1 MKNIKFITQVSIITI
16 LTFIAI
22 SLSVNQQVL
31 SKTEAPTIP
40 SATESTDINQMT
52 EFGAFKWCYLWCTTV
67 NAGVNNVAVTVDL
80 TRTQDTNG
88 RAMKGTI
95 HFLLVS
101 ASTNMTFSV
110 LRTSP
115 LPGRLVTPTITT
127 ITQGTRAIYEFTDIP
142 AGGYEIVTILSETG
156 IPGTSQW
163 GGYAF
168 WNQNFNINQ
177 GIPRARD
184 SVCTT
189 TGCTNTQTYIG
200 SRMSVTGVVTG
211 TRNGEAIQGPIHI
224 LLMPAERALLMSDNG
239 STAFNTSPLPGFLFT
254 PTISSIAGGRV
265 FTLNLSNVKAGHWR
279 AVRLI
284 TLDGE
289 IGQSNWNGLFNW
301 TENTVYSVQY
311 LANILNNLEITEP
324 EPQANP

>member
-1 MKNIKFITQVSIITI
+1 MKNIKFITQVSIIAI
-16 LTFIAI
+16 FAFIVI
-22 SLSVNQQVL
+22 SLSVNQQAL
-31 SKTEAPTIP
+31 SMTDAPTPP
-40 SATESTDINQMT
+40 STVESTDTNQMT
-52 EFGAFKWCYLWCTTV
+52 EFGTLKWCYLWCTTV
-67 NAGVNNVAVTVDL
+67 NAGVNNVIVTVDL

-95 HFLLVS
+95 HFLLVP

-115 LPGRLVTPTITT
+115 LPGRLVTPTTT
-127 ITQGTRAIYEFTDIP
+127 TTTQGTRAIYEFTDIP
-142 AGGYEIVTILSETG
+142 AGGYEIVTILSEAG
-156 IPGTSQW
+156 IPGTAQW

-168 WNQNFNINQ
+168 WDQTFTVNQ

-189 TGCTNTQTYIG
+189 TGCTNTQTYLG
-200 SRMSVTGVVTG
+200 SRMSVTGAVTG

-224 LLMPAERALLMSDNG
+224 LLMPTDRPLLISDNG

-254 PTISSIAGGRV
+254 PTVSSVAGGRV
-265 FTLNLSNVKAGHWR
+265 FTLNLSNVKAGYWR
-279 AVRLI
+279 AVRVI

-289 IGQSNWNGLFNW
+289 IGQSNWDGLFSW

-311 LANILNNLEITEP
+311 LTNILNNLEIAEP
-324 EPQANP
+324 ESQQNP